1 MPKNQANLASKS
13 YESLDAQMLTRQR
26 NIILLF
32 RMKLMLDGVGNHRLN
47 IFILEILLNMLVTRT
62 ML

>member
-13 YESLDAQMLTRQR
+13 YGSLNAQMLTRQR